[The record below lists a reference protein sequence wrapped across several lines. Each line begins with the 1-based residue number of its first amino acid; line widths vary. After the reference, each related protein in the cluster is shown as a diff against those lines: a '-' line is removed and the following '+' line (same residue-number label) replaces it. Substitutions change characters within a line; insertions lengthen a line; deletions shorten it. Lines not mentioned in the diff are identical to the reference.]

1 MSETLFRPIFVP
13 DKFREAVGG
22 RAWLQAMLDAEAALA
37 AAEAR
42 VGLIPAEAAE
52 TIAGCCD
59 AGRFDPEEI
68 GREGRATGL
77 PVVPLVRALTAAV
90 PGDASR
96 YVHKGATSQDI
107 TDTAAMLIARR
118 TLDLIVA
125 EVDGVAAACAR
136 LADEHRATLI
146 AGRTLLQQALP
157 TTFGLKAA
165 GWLVAVLEVR
175 QRLLSVRNSSL
186 AAQLGGAAGTLA
198 SLGPEGIRVLSEFAR
213 ELDLAEPVVPWH
225 TARLRIAELGSALAL
240 AAGVLNKLALDV
252 ILMAQTE
259 VGEAAEPSGGGRG
272 GSSTL
277 PHKRNPVSAI
287 LATACARRVQPL
299 AQTLQAAMAQEHE
312 RAAGAWHSEWEA
324 LSDALALTG
333 GAAAATREVVEDLQI
348 HPERMRENLGVTRGL
363 LLAESV
369 TTILGS
375 RLGRLKAHDL
385 VKAAS
390 HRALDRGT
398 SLREELLAK
407 AALRELLSPEEIDA
421 ALDPACYLGSAEA
434 FVERA
439 LDLYRKEGIA

>member
-90 PGDASR
+90 PGDAAR
-96 YVHKGATSQDI
+96 YVHKGSTSQDI

-186 AAQLGGAAGTLA
+186 AAQLG
-198 SLGPEGIRVLSEFAR
+198 
-213 ELDLAEPVVPWH
+213 
-225 TARLRIAELGSALAL
+225 
-240 AAGVLNKLALDV
+240 
-252 ILMAQTE
+252 
-259 VGEAAEPSGGGRG
+259 
-272 GSSTL
+272 
-277 PHKRNPVSAI
+277 
-287 LATACARRVQPL
+287 
-299 AQTLQAAMAQEHE
+299 
-312 RAAGAWHSEWEA
+312 
-324 LSDALALTG
+324 
-333 GAAAATREVVEDLQI
+333 
-348 HPERMRENLGVTRGL
+348 
-363 LLAESV
+363 
-369 TTILGS
+369 
-375 RLGRLKAHDL
+375 
-385 VKAAS
+385 
-390 HRALDRGT
+390 
-398 SLREELLAK
+398 
-407 AALRELLSPEEIDA
+407 
-421 ALDPACYLGSAEA
+421 
-434 FVERA
+434 
-439 LDLYRKEGIA
+439 